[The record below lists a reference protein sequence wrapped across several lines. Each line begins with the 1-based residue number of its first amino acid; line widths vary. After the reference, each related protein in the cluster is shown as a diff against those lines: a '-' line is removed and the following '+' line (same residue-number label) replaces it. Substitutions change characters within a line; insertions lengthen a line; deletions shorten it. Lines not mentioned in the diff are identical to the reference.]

1 MRVLK
6 TFFIISSLG
15 LSACSLVPSEDTPM
29 AQYVFD
35 LPSFPTSNPHSSTKI
50 VQVAMPQAVAGF
62 DSQGMTYIRHPM
74 QLERYTKS
82 QWVDTPA
89 HMLLPLL
96 VRSLEASGQYQA
108 VLSAST
114 SNLSGE
120 IRVDTEILRLQQE
133 FIPPQASRVHLVLRV
148 QVFHLVER
156 NILATQVFDL
166 NEISSSEDAQGYVAA
181 TNQAIIKWLPAFQ
194 AFVKKAIYG

>member
-6 TFFIISSLG
+6 LFFIINCLG

-35 LPSFPTSNPHSSTKI
+35 LPTFPTESPRAAAKI
-50 VQVAMPQAVAGF
+50 LQVAMPQAVAGF
-62 DSQGMTYIRHPM
+62 DSQGMTYIRHPA
-74 QLERYTKS
+74 QLERYTRS

-108 VLSAST
+108 VLSANT

-133 FIPPQASRVHLVLRV
+133 FIPQQASRVHLVLRV
-148 QVFHLVER
+148 QVFHLGER
-156 NILATQVFDL
+156 NVLATQVFDL
-166 NEISSSEDAQGYVAA
+166 NETTASDDAQGYVIA
-181 TNQAIIKWLPAFQ
+181 TNQALLKWLPVFQ
-194 AFVKKAIYG
+194 AFVKKVSYG

>member
-6 TFFIISSLG
+6 IFFIISSLS
-15 LSACSLVPSEDTPM
+15 LSACSLVPSEDMPM

-35 LPSFPTSNPHSSTKI
+35 LPTFPTESPRAAAKI
-50 VQVAMPQAVAGF
+50 LQVAMPQAVAGF
-62 DSQGMTYIRHPM
+62 DSQGMTYIRHPA
-74 QLERYTKS
+74 QLERYTRS

-108 VLSAST
+108 VLSANT

-133 FIPPQASRVHLVLRV
+133 FIPQQASRVHLVLRV

-166 NEISSSEDAQGYVAA
+166 NETAPSEDAQGYVAA

-194 AFVKKAIYG
+194 RFVSKAIYG

>member
-1 MRVLK
+1 MR
-6 TFFIISSLG
+6 FFKILWMINLLG

-35 LPSFPTSNPHSSTKI
+35 LPNFPTASPRAAAKI

-62 DSQGMTYIRHPM
+62 DSQGMTYMRHPA

-108 VLSAST
+108 VLSANT

-133 FIPPQASRVHLVLRV
+133 FIPQQASRVHLILRV
-148 QVFHLVER
+148 QVFHLVDR

-166 NEISSSEDAQGYVAA
+166 SETAPSDDAQGYVIA
-181 TNQAIIKWLPAFQ
+181 TNQALLKWLPVFQ
-194 AFVKKAIYG
+194 AFVKKASYG

>member
-6 TFFIISSLG
+6 MLFVASSLG

-35 LPSFPTSNPHSSTKI
+35 LPNFPTSNPHPSTKI

-62 DSQGMTYIRHPM
+62 DSQGMTYIRYPA

-108 VLSAST
+108 VLSTNT

-133 FIPPQASRVHLVLRV
+133 FVPQQISRVHLVLRV
-148 QVFHLVER
+148 QVFHLGEHNV
-156 NILATQVFDL
+156 LSTQVFDL
-166 NEISSSEDAQGYVAA
+166 SETAPSEDAQGYVIAM
-181 TNQAIIKWLPAFQ
+181 NQALLKWLPVFQ

>member
-6 TFFIISSLG
+6 MLFVASSLG
-15 LSACSLVPSEDTPM
+15 LSACSLMPSEDTPM

-35 LPSFPTSNPHSSTKI
+35 LPIFPTSNPHTSTKI
-50 VQVAMPQAVAGF
+50 LQVAMPQAVAGF
-62 DSQGMTYIRHPM
+62 DSQGMTYIRYPA

-108 VLSAST
+108 VLSANT

-133 FIPPQASRVHLVLRV
+133 FVPQQASRVHLVLRV
-148 QVFHLVER
+148 QVFHLGEHNV
-156 NILATQVFDL
+156 LSTQVFDL
-166 NEISSSEDAQGYVAA
+166 SETTPSDDAQGYVIA
-181 TNQAIIKWLPAFQ
+181 TNQALLKWLPVFQ